1 MNYIPAGIANNALLR
16 VAFIIEFERNF
27 SQEELQSVD
36 NNHTDWKSSLP
47 RRSVV
52 KGGLV
57 LNPQSPQ
64 INLDQSVIFGFK
76 YNLFNKDGTVRE
88 GLHLQDNKVIYLV
101 GEYTVWNEVWPKA
114 TKILE
119 PVLQLLPESNK
130 VISYSSEYTDLF
142 LVQGDYF
149 NNDPTS
155 LFRSDSDLIP
165 KHIFKRKLNWHS
177 HTGYFEEIVTPVLHR
192 HLTRLNI
199 DIRDNNNRQQ
209 RELTMRLFHSI
220 TPPHKPLSQESLSL
234 PEEITSIGLDNF
246 RILHLKARELLKKL
260 LCNDMLEKIG
270 INP

>member
-1 MNYIPAGIANNALLR
+1 MNYIPAGKANNALLQ

-27 SQEELQSVD
+27 TQEEFQLVD
-36 NNHTDWKSSLP
+36 NSHTNWKSSLP

-52 KGGLV
+52 KGGLI

-64 INLDQSVIFGFK
+64 INLDQSVILGYK
-76 YNLFNKDGTVRE
+76 YDLFNEDGTICE
-88 GLHLQDNKVIYLV
+88 GLHLQGNKVIYLV
-101 GEYTVWNEVWPKA
+101 GEYTVWNEVWPKV

-119 PVLQLLPESNK
+119 PVLQLLPDSNN

-149 NNDPTS
+149 NNDPAS
-155 LFRSDSDLIP
+155 LFSNDSDLIP
-165 KHIFKRKLNWHS
+165 KHIFERKLNWHS
-177 HTGYFEEIVTPVLHR
+177 HTGYFEEIDEPVLHR

-199 DIRDNNNRQQ
+199 DIRDNSDLQQ

-220 TPPHKPLSQESLSL
+220 KSPQTPLSHESLPL
-234 PEEITSIGLDNF
+234 PEEIASLGLDNF
-246 RILHLKARELLKKL
+246 PILHFKARELLKKL